1 MDPGKRHGQPTFRE
15 LRLWAR
21 QRAWQRAVGCLEL
34 LRSARLG
41 GKEGTLAISACK
53 AHWEKAVWVLS
64 TLQSEGCA
72 NAISLAAAADACRNW
87 RLSLALQPRSP
98 DLVARNAGLAAAAG
112 GGWRLALKALRAAA
126 ATSVDA
132 VSYGAA
138 VAAVGTASEN
148 GSLVW
153 REALGLVEESHR
165 RSLASGVGRN
175 SAISACERS
184 GCWEQALELIWG
196 FEQQSLQCTI
206 VTFNAA
212 ISACEKGKQWE
223 PALVLLDAA
232 RARQLLPNAVTF
244 NAVISACGRGR
255 QWQLAL
261 YFLQLGTVGC
271 DLVAHNAAMA
281 ACERSSC
288 WQPALRV
295 LAGLR
300 ERQLEADLI
309 TLSSCIGACAE
320 ARRWQQGL
328 ALVAS
333 SRSQALRLDHVA
345 FVRLARAAKA
355 DAWPAALALA
365 FGQVQEGLEPA
376 WANAVCGPWQR
387 AVSLLAF
394 LEAKAVEPPA
404 PARDAALWTCSTQG
418 RRAQAWALLA
428 PSSPLQR
435 LWALAALSC
444 AEPRRVHRACAAV
457 FAEPPGAANGLA
469 CCWWSM
475 AMLGAE
481 ALRPGVREDFA
492 RRTLARIDDFELDD
506 LVTTAWGAA
515 GSQDVLSAVQRRA
528 FKIAASL
535 PLEQLSLLRLG
546 MQVLGV
552 LFASK
557 LAGCLSPTLH
567 SHLQRAMPA
576 AGRLLDRTFGLPKP
590 PTGPAVAALEKP
602 PDWEVYGNHTPHQLA
617 DVVSDLFGPAPIF
630 QDASHHRGF
639 LHRLD
644 VPSSGL
650 VLVSRSYEAFYEL
663 QVQLHAGQVARH
675 YTALAHGR
683 VPQSRFVRAPLLTTS
698 SEVGTT
704 CGRGR
709 MAVTELRLLEH
720 WAWASFSFSRLE
732 LRIATGRKHQIRS
745 HLAFLGHP
753 ILGDGLY
760 CSQRT
765 WRYDQGLCRRHW
777 LHRHFLRFS
786 DSASPTVIREARSEV
801 PQDLLRGLRA
811 MREISPGKR
820 VTDATGAV
828 QAKKQKTEESKEPTA
843 PPELEGNAKPSSS
856 KPLKPDVGFE
866 TSDCTLNVIP
876 SLGGRVLMPLTD
888 GGMQYLIGGAR
899 ANLGIK
905 KGRYVYEVKVV
916 ESHNPS
922 EGPQRSFRS
931 PVSRNLVRV
940 GFSLQG
946 SPLLLGET
954 DDGVY
959 FDSDGFYVAEQKREN
974 VSQRFTR
981 DSTVAVVLNLD
992 ASSPNAHTVSLF
1004 RDGVRISQ
1012 PQKLPEKLKGKT
1024 LFPHLSFKNMTVHV
1038 NFGPPLV
1045 PLPFTCS
1052 SVAEVPTADGEAAV
1066 APPKDGKYEVIFP
1079 VAVPDEGT
1087 FDWLDDFLEKNPK
1100 YVELSDRAIIKW
1112 AEKSGITHQEA
1123 NTWKHCL
1130 DKPDPQFRIPL
1141 LDDFS
1146 ARRVIQ
1152 AVAPTQP
1159 RHYVVMEVKSNLVK
1173 EERAQLLKRFT
1184 EGYFKTVA
1192 QVVMGEP
1199 PQDFKA
1205 KVHQAL
1211 LQEKQ
1216 EKATIDWKRRKM
1228 EKEQ

>member
-1 MDPGKRHGQPTFRE
+1 M
-15 LRLWAR
+15 
-21 QRAWQRAVGCLEL
+21 
-34 LRSARLG
+34 
-41 GKEGTLAISACK
+41 
-53 AHWEKAVWVLS
+53 
-64 TLQSEGCA
+64 
-72 NAISLAAAADACRNW
+72 
-87 RLSLALQPRSP
+87 
-98 DLVARNAGLAAAAG
+98 
-112 GGWRLALKALRAAA
+112 
-126 ATSVDA
+126 
-132 VSYGAA
+132 
-138 VAAVGTASEN
+138 
-148 GSLVW
+148 
-153 REALGLVEESHR
+153 
-165 RSLASGVGRN
+165 
-175 SAISACERS
+175 
-184 GCWEQALELIWG
+184 
-196 FEQQSLQCTI
+196 
-206 VTFNAA
+206 
-212 ISACEKGKQWE
+212 
-223 PALVLLDAA
+223 
-232 RARQLLPNAVTF
+232 
-244 NAVISACGRGR
+244 
-255 QWQLAL
+255 
-261 YFLQLGTVGC
+261 
-271 DLVAHNAAMA
+271 
-281 ACERSSC
+281 
-288 WQPALRV
+288 
-295 LAGLR
+295 
-300 ERQLEADLI
+300 
-309 TLSSCIGACAE
+309 
-320 ARRWQQGL
+320 
-328 ALVAS
+328 
-333 SRSQALRLDHVA
+333 
-345 FVRLARAAKA
+345 
-355 DAWPAALALA
+355 
-365 FGQVQEGLEPA
+365 
-376 WANAVCGPWQR
+376 
-387 AVSLLAF
+387 
-394 LEAKAVEPPA
+394 
-404 PARDAALWTCSTQG
+404 
-418 RRAQAWALLA
+418 
-428 PSSPLQR
+428 
-435 LWALAALSC
+435 
-444 AEPRRVHRACAAV
+444 AEP
-457 FAEPPGAANGLA
+457 E
-469 CCWWSM
+469 
-475 AMLGAE
+475 
-481 ALRPGVREDFA
+481 
-492 RRTLARIDDFELDD
+492 
-506 LVTTAWGAA
+506 
-515 GSQDVLSAVQRRA
+515 
-528 FKIAASL
+528 
-535 PLEQLSLLRLG
+535 
-546 MQVLGV
+546 
-552 LFASK
+552 
-557 LAGCLSPTLH
+557 
-567 SHLQRAMPA
+567 
-576 AGRLLDRTFGLPKP
+576 
-590 PTGPAVAALEKP
+590 
-602 PDWEVYGNHTPHQLA
+602 
-617 DVVSDLFGPAPIF
+617 
-630 QDASHHRGF
+630 
-639 LHRLD
+639 
-644 VPSSGL
+644 
-650 VLVSRSYEAFYEL
+650 
-663 QVQLHAGQVARH
+663 
-675 YTALAHGR
+675 
-683 VPQSRFVRAPLLTTS
+683 
-698 SEVGTT
+698 
-704 CGRGR
+704 
-709 MAVTELRLLEH
+709 
-720 WAWASFSFSRLE
+720 
-732 LRIATGRKHQIRS
+732 
-745 HLAFLGHP
+745 
-753 ILGDGLY
+753 
-760 CSQRT
+760 
-765 WRYDQGLCRRHW
+765 
-777 LHRHFLRFS
+777 
-786 DSASPTVIREARSEV
+786 
-801 PQDLLRGLRA
+801 
-811 MREISPGKR
+811 
-820 VTDATGAV
+820 
-828 QAKKQKTEESKEPTA
+828 AKKQKTEESKEPTA

-1228 EKEQ
+1228 EKEQERLVRKRQRELEEAKKRAEEEAKKKLEELERERAAAEAEAAAAAEAEARAAAGESTEAPKEGEEAKDVKMEPADAEEPKAEVKDEKSEVKEEKPEVKDEPMEPKEVKEEEPEPEEPCPVAELTEEDKAKWFLKKPVGDLSTWTLGGYFAKFSIPEKDEGFGDVRYAWSAETAAKEYLANFIRKNKITTKMEELQPGEWFKGKVGDWHKLLEEWRNKQREFQMRPAEGQMEQEEAEAPKEEEPKPEGAAPEGEEAPKEGEEKKEEAPKEEAKEKKESEVDPMAVEDVCNVGNDKPLFAAFAFEDWTLLNLRAELHLLSVAFLKDAGDPERIGIHEPNLAFYYQKYFKKSWNFNQYGLAKFADLLDILKDAISVDSTSNFLQAVQTEDVTLETFLKYTEDHRRERERRVDAGDETAKLKFSRPAPPPTRQADKGGGKGSASGGGGKGRPAASYNESSYGYAKRPYQASSGGPPAKQPRTSYGSYGGGSYGRR